1 MNTMIKAVLLSTFF
15 AASFASAANP
25 GPGLSS
31 ANDVKLDRD
40 HNASTPKTP
49 ADAFVL
55 VQGQNINPVQSTAG
69 FANQLFSAYNIQ
81 PSDWVLAGTVETS
94 HGGVF
99 SDKALGDQLTFS
111 LTQTTGTNGSWSISN
126 SRNVNTVFD
135 LVLSFHAG
143 NNVGS
148 FFFDH
153 VTAPAGQTITGD
165 WKIQWLNNANSA
177 DSVPAFSNVAFYTA
191 PVPEPSTYAMM
202 LGGLALMGYMARRRR
217 QA

>member
-1 MNTMIKAVLLSTFF
+1 MKNVLKTVLISALF
-15 AASFASAANP
+15 AASVVHAANP

-31 ANDVKLDRD
+31 ANDVSLDKD
-40 HNASTPKTP
+40 HNAITPKNP
-49 ADAFVL
+49 ADDFIL

-69 FANQLFSAYNIQ
+69 FASQLFSAYNIQ

-94 HGGVF
+94 NGGTF
-99 SDKALGDQLTFS
+99 SDKVLSDQLTFS
-111 LTQTTGTNGSWSISN
+111 LTQTTGTNGTWTISN

-153 VTAPAGQTITGD
+153 VTAPAGQTISGD
-165 WKIQWLNNANSA
+165 WKIQWLNNANAPNST
-177 DSVPAFSNVAFYTA
+177 PAFSNVAFYTA
-191 PVPEPSTYAMM
+191 PVPEPSSYAMM
-202 LGGLALMGYMARRRR
+202 LGGLALMGYVARRRR

>member
-1 MNTMIKAVLLSTFF
+1 MKATLKAVLISAMLATSLAH
-15 AASFASAANP
+15 AASP

-31 ANDVKLDRD
+31 AHDVTLDKD
-40 HNASTPKTP
+40 HNAVTPKTG
-49 ADAFVL
+49 ADAFIL
-55 VQGQNINPVQSTAG
+55 KQGQNINPVNSTAG
-69 FANQLFSAYNIQ
+69 FAAALSNSYNIK
-81 PSDWVLAGTVETS
+81 PTDWVLAGTVETS
-94 HGGVF
+94 NNGVF
-99 SDKALGDQLTFS
+99 SDKVLGDQLTFS
-111 LTQTTGTNGSWSISN
+111 LTQTTGTNGTWTIAN

-165 WKIQWLNNANSA
+165 WKIQWLNNANSPN
-177 DSVPAFSNVAFYTA
+177 STPAFSNVAFYTA

-202 LGGLALMGYMARRRR
+202 LGGLALMGYVARRRR